1 MKKVIVVGAGLSGAT
16 VARLYAEDGAD
27 VLVMDRRAT
36 LGGNVHDYVDK
47 NGITVQTYGPHI
59 FHTNKRQVFD
69 FLSRFTEWE
78 KYEHKV
84 LANLNGQLVPVPFN
98 LTGLYQLFPKEKAKR
113 INDLLVAQVG
123 EGVKVPI
130 LSLKS
135 HENAEIREFA
145 QFVYDNIFYKYTKKQ
160 WGMPPEALG
169 EQVMNRVPVYLSYED
184 RYFTDEFQYMP
195 KNGFTALVEKM
206 LCHPNITTKLC
217 TDASK
222 AIALKD
228 GKIYLDGRAFDGT
241 VIYTGRIDEL
251 FSYRF
256 GALPY
261 RSLKFKFITKNLT
274 SYQPSAVVNYT
285 TDKRFTRISEFTK
298 FTCSPKNKTVIVK
311 EFSRACGKKSEPYYP
326 IPIEQN
332 LAQYAKYKILANGY
346 ANLKLLGRL
355 ANYKYVNMDVAV
367 EDAIALHDNNP
378 LIVE

>member
-1 MKKVIVVGAGLSGAT
+1 MKKVLVVGAGLSGAT

-169 EQVMNRVPVYLSYED
+169 EQVMN
-184 RYFTDEFQYMP
+184 
-195 KNGFTALVEKM
+195 
-206 LCHPNITTKLC
+206 
-217 TDASK
+217 
-222 AIALKD
+222 
-228 GKIYLDGRAFDGT
+228 
-241 VIYTGRIDEL
+241 
-251 FSYRF
+251 
-256 GALPY
+256 
-261 RSLKFKFITKNLT
+261 
-274 SYQPSAVVNYT
+274 
-285 TDKRFTRISEFTK
+285 
-298 FTCSPKNKTVIVK
+298 
-311 EFSRACGKKSEPYYP
+311 
-326 IPIEQN
+326 
-332 LAQYAKYKILANGY
+332 
-346 ANLKLLGRL
+346 
-355 ANYKYVNMDVAV
+355 
-367 EDAIALHDNNP
+367 
-378 LIVE
+378 